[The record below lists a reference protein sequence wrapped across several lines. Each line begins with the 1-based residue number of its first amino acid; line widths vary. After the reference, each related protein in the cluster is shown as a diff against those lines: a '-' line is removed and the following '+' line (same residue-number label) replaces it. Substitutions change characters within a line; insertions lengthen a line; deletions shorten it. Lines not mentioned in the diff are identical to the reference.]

1 MTHINVFNWLFGVLN
16 YYSGY
21 FFYQY
26 AKLVH
31 HTARWEYENTHHH
44 EAVYTQPGAVIL
56 AFWHEFYLS
65 FLAYGHYLNG
75 KDFTC
80 IALGGPKGRGFR
92 VIARLFGASMYLTK
106 KGDKEVNRQA
116 VAGVVNEMRTLG
128 KNTFI
133 AVDGPNGPAREVK
146 FGVSKMATEAGA
158 TILPLKMQVSG
169 KLRVPRWDSQIIPLP
184 FARIRVIYGEPI
196 SGNQD
201 RPAIVE
207 KTSISLHALPD

>member
-1 MTHINVFNWLFGVLN
+1 MFNWIFGVLN

-31 HTARWEYENTHHH
+31 HTARWEYENSHHH
-44 EAVYTQPGAVIL
+44 QAVYKKRGRVIF

-65 FLAYGHYLNG
+65 FLAYGHFMDGN
-75 KDFTC
+75 DFTC

-92 VIARLFGASMYLTK
+92 VIARLFGASMFLTK
-106 KGDKEVNRQA
+106 KGDKAVNRQA
-116 VAGVVNEMRTLG
+116 VAGVINEMREQG

-146 FGVSKMATEAGA
+146 FGVSKMAAEAQA
-158 TILPLKMQVSG
+158 TILPIKMQVTG

-184 FARIRVIYGEPI
+184 FARIRVFYGEPI
-196 SGNQD
+196 SHNQD
-201 RPAIVE
+201 RATIVE
-207 KTSISLHALPD
+207 KTGYSLHALPD